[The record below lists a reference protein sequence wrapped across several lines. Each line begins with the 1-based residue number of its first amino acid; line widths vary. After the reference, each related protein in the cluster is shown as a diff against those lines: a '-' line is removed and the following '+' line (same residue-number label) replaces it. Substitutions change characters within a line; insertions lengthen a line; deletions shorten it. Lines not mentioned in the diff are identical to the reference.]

1 MRYHFTT
8 VRTAVNKKTDKKS
21 VGEDVESKENLCTA
35 GGNSDTQVLTL
46 RTGDWELSST
56 QDHGSTHVAVHLPL
70 ALYEEILCI
79 KKI

>member
-8 VRTAVNKKTDKKS
+8 VRTAIKTTTKNS
-21 VGEDVESKENLCTA
+21 VGEDVERKETLCTA

-56 QDHGSTHVAVHLPL
+56 QDHGSTHVALHLLL
-70 ALYEEILCI
+70 ALCEEIFA
-79 KKI
+79 